1 MSCPGACKDCAL
13 KERLTKYQLECDSKS
28 PNGVTRLKWLLF
40 QGGKY
45 GCGVCFNYVC
55 RSDIKRKSKM
65 AMIQCDVSKLR
76 GIEQLKQHRKQKLR
90 EKARTMTLEKL
101 VYLPKPL
108 RDADPDLGVTVN
120 AIPNSNW
127 HGTLHI
133 ADCDVVPVNSLTSLD
148 DCVDGIYLHYEL
160 LLLNLLH
167 GEQHHSCSTTIMS
180 CSCSTCCFTP
190 DSKWSELTTP
200 AQLAAWRAA
209 SKPLTEVSNLQ
220 QLHRMLKSMRIVDKR
235 NSNLDFC

>member
-1 MSCPGACKDCAL
+1 MVEAVIPADDCANPMLHAWSMSCPGACKDCAL
-13 KERLTKYQLECDSKS
+13 KERVTKYQLECASKS
-28 PNGVTRLKWLLF
+28 PNGVTCLKWLLF
-40 QGGKY
+40 QRGKY
-45 GCGVCFNYVC
+45 GSGVCFNYVC

-76 GIEQLKQHRKQKLR
+76 GIEQLKQHGKQKFR

-127 HGTLHI
+127 YGTLHI
-133 ADCDVVPVNSLTSLD
+133 ADCDVVLVNSLTSLD
-148 DCVDGIYLHYEL
+148 DCVNGIYLHYEL

-167 GEQHHSCSTTIMS
+167 GEQHQSPS
-180 CSCSTCCFTP
+180 
-190 DSKWSELTTP
+190 
-200 AQLAAWRAA
+200 
-209 SKPLTEVSNLQ
+209 
-220 QLHRMLKSMRIVDKR
+220 LKSQTC
-235 NSNLDFC
+235 NSCIEC